1 MTARERHIQKMKDIR
16 VEMRTAG
23 EIHRKDLHRQYRRML
38 HELKVYDEL
47 QRG

>member
-1 MTARERHIQKMKDIR
+1 MTARDRHVMQMKEIKT
-16 VEMRTAG
+16 EMRTAG
-23 EIHRKDLHRQYRRML
+23 EIHKKDLHRQYRRML